1 MNKKDKHSKHYW
13 DTDRNE
19 NFKYTSPIKKV
30 MMSVPDGLEFNKS
43 YTINMD
49 NKNTTISGA
58 LSPCGSERAGSDF
71 DMDYKKNPIPNY
83 YIGKTYGYEA
93 RKVVEDFELSY
104 NVGTAITYLLRAGKK
119 REMGLM
125 DLKKHKEDIQKAINH
140 LSFEMDRL
148 NNIKK

>member
-13 DTDRNE
+13 ESDRNKDL
-19 NFKYTSPIKKV
+19 KYTTPTQKV
-30 MMSVPDGLEFNKS
+30 MMSVPDGKEFNKS
-43 YTINMD
+43 YTINMAKE
-49 NKNTTISGA
+49 NITITGA
-58 LSPCGSERAGSDF
+58 LSPCGSERAGSDY
-71 DMDYKKNPIPNY
+71 DIDYKKNPIPNY
-83 YIGKTYGYEA
+83 YVGKTYGYEA
-93 RKVVEDFELSY
+93 RKVCEDFELSY

-148 NNIKK
+148 NNIK